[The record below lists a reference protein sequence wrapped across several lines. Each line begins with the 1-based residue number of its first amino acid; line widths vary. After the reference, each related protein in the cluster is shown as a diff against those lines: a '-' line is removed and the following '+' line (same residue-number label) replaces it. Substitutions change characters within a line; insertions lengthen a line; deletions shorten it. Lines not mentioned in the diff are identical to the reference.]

1 MILLSWSFAVER
13 SASGL
18 VGSLMRC
25 VAPAVRL
32 VLSTFL
38 TSSLACGP
46 NRPGTQGAIRLGKTI
61 FPSLHDIPTENIV
74 ILTTIPGYDDNVE
87 ILENTWDIMKSSI
100 SFMAFALKHGMS
112 LVV

>member
-1 MILLSWSFAVER
+1 
-13 SASGL
+13 
-18 VGSLMRC
+18 
-25 VAPAVRL
+25 
-32 VLSTFL
+32 
-38 TSSLACGP
+38 
-46 NRPGTQGAIRLGKTI
+46 
-61 FPSLHDIPTENIV
+61 LHDIPTENIV